1 MQVLN
6 GIYGGFS
13 HSKLFINVREKNSLA
28 YYAASRLESHK
39 GLMIVMSGID
49 SKNYQQAVDIIKEQ
63 MEAMKKGDFS
73 DEELAQTKAVIK
85 NQLLETMDTARG
97 TNEILY
103 HNVVAGKN
111 ITVDEWLQRVD
122 ETTKEDIVKA
132 AAKIQLDTIY
142 FLTGAEV
149 GKQ

>member
-1 MQVLN
+1 M
-6 GIYGGFS
+6 
-13 HSKLFINVREKNSLA
+13 
-28 YYAASRLESHK
+28 
-39 GLMIVMSGID
+39 
-49 SKNYQQAVDIIKEQ
+49 
-63 MEAMKKGDFS
+63 
-73 DEELAQTKAVIK
+73 
-85 NQLLETMDTARG
+85 
-97 TNEILY
+97 Y